1 MNQSLMIRKE
11 IADEINLLP
20 AEVLPE
26 LQTFMKYLQFKA
38 GKINGKSVNPPQF
51 GSAKGMIVMADDFDE
66 PLEDFEP
73 YMP

>member
-1 MNQSLMIRKE
+1 MTQSTMIKKE
-11 IADEINLLP
+11 IVNEIDLLP
-20 AEVLPE
+20 PEVLPE
-26 LQTFMKYLQFKA
+26 LQTFMKFLQFKA
-38 GKINGKSVNPPQF
+38 GKINGKSVSKPQF